1 MKKITI
7 LGILMVLALV
17 SCGENIAKQLETNEF
32 EELLL
37 KEGVQIVDV
46 RTPDE
51 FAQGYIKNAKLIDF
65 NTPEFENQISELDK
79 NKAVAVYCH
88 SGARSNQAFEIMKT
102 MGFREVYEL
111 KGGIVAW
118 QQSGKQVLK

>member
-1 MKKITI
+1 MKRITI

-17 SCGENIAKQLETNEF
+17 SCGENIAKQVETNEF
-32 EELLL
+32 EQLLL

-65 NTPEFENQISELDK
+65 NTAEFEN
-79 NKAVAVYCH
+79 
-88 SGARSNQAFEIMKT
+88 R
-102 MGFREVYEL
+102 FRN
-111 KGGIVAW
+111 
-118 QQSGKQVLK
+118 